1 MNDNRLTDLEKQLF
15 QERIN
20 MYMKT
25 RKFKNTLKDLREIA
39 KNSVED
45 FDELTVEIRIKNEL
59 ETLAD
64 EVE

>member
-45 FDELTVEIRIKNEL
+45 FDELTVEIRIKSE
-59 ETLAD
+59 D
-64 EVE
+64 E